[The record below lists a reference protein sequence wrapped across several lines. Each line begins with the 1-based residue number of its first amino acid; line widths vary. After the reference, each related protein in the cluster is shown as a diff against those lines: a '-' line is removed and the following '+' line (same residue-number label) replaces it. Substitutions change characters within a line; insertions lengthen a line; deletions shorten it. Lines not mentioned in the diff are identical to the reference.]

1 MRAYHKTCPKTMRD
15 CGSEGEN
22 KRNGMEDWR
31 EETNRVLCIK
41 ETGEEDLES
50 RDSSERR
57 FVHRCHAGSI
67 RASLAFINCRLSPV
81 AVAGWEG
88 GSEWHITPTQ
98 PEGSSV
104 CDTLRVNIRRVKS
117 VVPWAKMTSIIIVH
131 SNLNTPPQ
139 KQDTSR

>member
-1 MRAYHKTCPKTMRD
+1 MPETKRD

-41 ETGEEDLES
+41 ETGEADLES

-67 RASLAFINCRLSPV
+67 RGSLAFAFINRRLSPAVV
-81 AVAGWEG
+81 ARER
-88 GSEWHITPTQ
+88 E
-98 PEGSSV
+98 
-104 CDTLRVNIRRVKS
+104 K
-117 VVPWAKMTSIIIVH
+117 VVHYA
-131 SNLNTPPQ
+131 
-139 KQDTSR
+139 D